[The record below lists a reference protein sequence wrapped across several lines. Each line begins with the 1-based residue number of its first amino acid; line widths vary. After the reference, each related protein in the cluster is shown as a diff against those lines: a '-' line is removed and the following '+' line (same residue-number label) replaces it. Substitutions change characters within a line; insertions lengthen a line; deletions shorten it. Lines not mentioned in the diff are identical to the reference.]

1 MTRIKKKFD
10 CVEMK
15 DHIQQQLRREYEK
28 REDEFSSYVDFIN
41 TTAAESNEIC
51 LFRKKILKPKAAI

>member
-1 MTRIKKKFD
+1 
-10 CVEMK
+10 MK

-41 TTAAESNEIC
+41 ATAAESNEIC